1 MDYFDKALNSAL
13 EGIERNVVDQVR
25 EAASA
30 ALEEYPG
37 QDQPDHALAP
47 AGWLFSSA
55 CRKTSVLLTLILQ
68 QGCRYNSCSHLS
80 ANRYCKKLLGVK
92 LKLP

>member
-37 QDQPDHALAP
+37 QDLPDSAVAR
-47 AGWLFSSA
+47 AGG
-55 CRKTSVLLTLILQ
+55 RV
-68 QGCRYNSCSHLS
+68 RVMH
-80 ANRYCKKLLGVK
+80 
-92 LKLP
+92 

>member
-13 EGIERNVVDQVR
+13 GGIERNVVDQVR

-37 QDQPDHALAP
+37 QDQRDSAIVP
-47 AGWLFSSA
+47 AGA
-55 CRKTSVLLTLILQ
+55 SVGLQ
-68 QGCRYNSCSHLS
+68 IYPQAFLHQ
-80 ANRYCKKLLGVK
+80 
-92 LKLP
+92 

>member
-1 MDYFDKALNSAL
+1 MDYFDKALNTAL

-37 QDQPDHALAP
+37 QEMPDHASAP
-47 AGWLFSSA
+47 AGASFDCMQIA
-55 CRKTSVLLTLILQ
+55 RC
-68 QGCRYNSCSHLS
+68 
-80 ANRYCKKLLGVK
+80 
-92 LKLP
+92 